1 MSYEEVRGV
10 NQLKY
15 PMWQELLRDAILK
28 FDPQKL
34 PQKIRQ
40 TEAAIR
46 ARYQALSSEGSLTE
60 ERQAL
65 VDALATIRVL
75 TGTH

>member
-1 MSYEEVRGV
+1 MY
-10 NQLKY
+10 QLKY
-15 PMWQELLRDAILK
+15 PMWQGLLRDAILE

-34 PQKIRQ
+34 PQKVQQ
-40 TEAAIR
+40 TEAVIR
-46 ARYQALSSEGSLTE
+46 ARYQALCSEGSLTE

-65 VDALATIRVL
+65 VDALATMRVL